1 MVLFAALQRL
11 KARWVVP
18 GFTAR
23 LKACPDTNHKLM
35 AAHRQLIAET
45 HELMAV
51 HRRLTAAGHELAA
64 RIAS

>member
-1 MVLFAALQRL
+1 
-11 KARWVVP
+11 
-18 GFTAR
+18 
-23 LKACPDTNHKLM
+23 M

-51 HRRLTAAGHELAA
+51 HRRLMAAGHELAA